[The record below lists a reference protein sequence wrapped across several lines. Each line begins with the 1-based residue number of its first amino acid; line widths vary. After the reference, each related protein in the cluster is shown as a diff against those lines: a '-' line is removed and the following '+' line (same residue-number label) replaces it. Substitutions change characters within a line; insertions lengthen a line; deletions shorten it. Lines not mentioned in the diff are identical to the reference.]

1 MKELDNLSIFL
12 TFFHFFGKF
21 SKDKVFWPLS
31 PIKYKNINEFKEIS
45 TVNL

>member
-12 TFFHFFGKF
+12 TSFHFFGKF

-31 PIKYKNINEFKEIS
+31 PIKYENINEIMEIKI
-45 TVNL
+45 VNL